1 RRLMSPSHGLGPSQR
16 KRSPTE
22 SASMIIFRRK
32 TFTCLIASASMHA
45 SISGCTNPSS
55 DRYMRDE
62 AIHLSYLKWGLI
74 SYRREYG
81 DYPDSLEAAELARY
95 TEGQS
100 AFDVW
105 GK

>member
-1 RRLMSPSHGLGPSQR
+1 
-16 KRSPTE
+16 
-22 SASMIIFRRK
+22 
-32 TFTCLIASASMHA
+32 
-45 SISGCTNPSS
+45 
-55 DRYMRDE
+55 MRDE

-105 GK
+105 GKKVSYAKTVNGFEVRSAGPDGAFETNDDMALQHTDAM